1 MPQRELSME
10 HAGEKAG
17 DADASREEYVHV
29 RAKRGQATNSH
40 SLAER
45 VIDLSNINGRSF
57 CVQIFLLTQLHHLNA
72 VSKGEDKR
80 KDEASAGPRPR
91 MQQGSNEINNSLSL

>member
-1 MPQRELSME
+1 VGARFIVKIVLLQEETGEMPQRELSME

-57 CVQIFLLTQLHHLNA
+57 CV
-72 VSKGEDKR
+72 
-80 KDEASAGPRPR
+80 
-91 MQQGSNEINNSLSL
+91 